1 MIPMA
6 QHLEQDANSWDV
18 FVLQRHA
25 GCPTPQSQ
33 FQRETEAGSTKA
45 ANWGGPE
52 PSPVHVGFALLW
64 HGAPPP
70 LLPIAPA
77 KGTLWFTPQ
86 YPLKK
91 WLLVWGDYKHRLGV
105 IPNLLTE
112 AAQLCSLCFPAK
124 LQVGKCF

>member
-52 PSPVHVGFALLW
+52 PQPRARWFCTAVAWSTPT
-64 HGAPPP
+64 
-70 LLPIAPA
+70 IAPNSSSQGNA
-77 KGTLWFTPQ
+77 VVYTP
-86 YPLKK
+86 
-91 WLLVWGDYKHRLGV
+91 
-105 IPNLLTE
+105 IP
-112 AAQLCSLCFPAK
+112 P
-124 LQVGKCF
+124 